1 MKVYNTTTLIT
12 ENRDFKR
19 ILSYLDPVI
28 NTDSAIL
35 ITGETGTGKE
45 ILADYIHRN
54 SNRNN
59 KPFIKVGLSSIP
71 AELLE
76 SELFGYEKGAFT
88 GATNEKKGLFE
99 LANEGSIFLDDIDDF
114 PVCLQ
119 SKLLRVLESGEL
131 MRIGSEKPV
140 FIDVRLITASKVN
153 LKNLVDAGKFRADLY
168 YRINVVPVNIPP
180 LREHADDIPLLIDY
194 FIQRYAG
201 DRYITV
207 SPEAMETL
215 KSYVWPGNVRELKNV
230 VKRLVLFCRS
240 QITNEDLPKEIF
252 EFNYKNEIINSC
264 VKSLISRKI
273 SFREV
278 VNCLEANLIK
288 QTLEKFNG
296 NKLAAAKFLSLPAST
311 LNDKIKKYKLDIGKY
326 ICVNNHNN
334 HEDLHEYVHEYFDK

>member
-140 FIDVRLITASKVN
+140 FIDVRLITASK
-153 LKNLVDAGKFRADLY
+153 
-168 YRINVVPVNIPP
+168 
-180 LREHADDIPLLIDY
+180 LI
-194 FIQRYAG
+194 
-201 DRYITV
+201 
-207 SPEAMETL
+207 
-215 KSYVWPGNVRELKNV
+215 
-230 VKRLVLFCRS
+230 
-240 QITNEDLPKEIF
+240 
-252 EFNYKNEIINSC
+252 
-264 VKSLISRKI
+264 
-273 SFREV
+273 
-278 VNCLEANLIK
+278 
-288 QTLEKFNG
+288 
-296 NKLAAAKFLSLPAST
+296 
-311 LNDKIKKYKLDIGKY
+311 
-326 ICVNNHNN
+326 
-334 HEDLHEYVHEYFDK
+334 